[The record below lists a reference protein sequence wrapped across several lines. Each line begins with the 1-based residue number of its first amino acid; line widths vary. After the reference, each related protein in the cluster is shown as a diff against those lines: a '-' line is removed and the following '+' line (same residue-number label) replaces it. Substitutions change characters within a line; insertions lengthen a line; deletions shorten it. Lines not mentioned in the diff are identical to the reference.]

1 MDELNYVPPES
12 IGNTV
17 RHYREKLSSFSK
29 NADHIYESLTS
40 RYQEIYRSKARIQE
54 WEDELAD
61 ISVQIQGKE
70 NMKQY
75 EIELVDVKK
84 RLKDLNDRK
93 ERLIREDATLKNDI
107 ERYKKVYDS
116 LVAVSG
122 KKQGNHA
129 VYPVCGRNS

>member
-1 MDELNYVPPES
+1 MFPPES

-29 NADHIYESLTS
+29 NADHIYDSLTS

-61 ISVQIQGKE
+61 ISIQIRGKE

-75 EIELVDVKK
+75 
-84 RLKDLNDRK
+84 RDRT
-93 ERLIREDATLKNDI
+93 A
-107 ERYKKVYDS
+107 
-116 LVAVSG
+116 
-122 KKQGNHA
+122 
-129 VYPVCGRNS
+129 